1 MKQKTVTFMIGGIG
15 YGLLEIIWRGFT
27 HWSMVLTGGLCL
39 SILTTFFARCKKMS
53 VITKA
58 MCGAGII
65 TAVELVVGIVT
76 NMILKLQVWDYSKL
90 KGNFLGQIC
99 PQFTLIWFLLS
110 LPIAYLSKN
119 KRSI

>member
-1 MKQKTVTFMIGGIG
+1 MIGGIG